1 MTDMR
6 VARNVPN
13 RTACTQLGIPR
24 AEHDSSDMRLQA
36 RAGAHRARLQG
47 NNQRAIGK
55 IPRTKRPSGLRHGL
69 DLGVRQRIGVRLAQ
83 ITATADHRSPSVK
96 HDGTDR
102 HLAFRG
108 GLAGQFNRQLHVV
121 TPLHTR
127 HYTVAR
133 VKQKTKH
140 AHKYLLVGWKGLEN
154 ARKGGTLA
162 VFELIVC
169 IIAAVVLSSFL
180 SRFIPKVSTPLV
192 QIALGALAS
201 QLPFFPN
208 VTLDPE
214 LFMVLFIAPLL
225 YLEAHEIDKSELL
238 KSVKLSLSLA
248 IGLAI
253 ATMVAVGFALHA
265 VWPAI
270 PLAAALA
277 LGAALGPTDA
287 VAVSSLGKEAALTQR
302 QTSVLKGES
311 LFNDASG
318 IVGFQFAI
326 AAAVSGV
333 FTVGDSAAQFVFSFF
348 GGAIFGLAVGM
359 VADLLFESLRSF
371 GWETTT
377 SRILMELFLPFIL
390 YLGAEAVHVS
400 GILSVV
406 TAGLI
411 IRFDR
416 TGIGPNV
423 ARTNIVSSSVWGVF
437 SFTLNGTVFILLGML
452 LPNAMSASWDDP
464 QVSNWLLL
472 VAILTVSAVVI
483 IMRFLWISLMLRLA
497 RDTVTGKR
505 RKMTAQRWRSA
516 AVMTFGGPK
525 GTITLS
531 LMFTIPYTI
540 TGGAW
545 FPMRDEL
552 IFIAGGV
559 IVVTLL
565 LANFLLPLLAPN
577 RNKDTSV
584 EMTEITIEVL
594 RRTVEE
600 LTGRVTPDNRRAV
613 LMIIDSYT
621 KRITR
626 LKQRIGEID
635 PQGYMQLQIDALNWE
650 KEYVKARLA
659 KVKATTND
667 DKAAH
672 DLEIEA
678 CERLLDQI
686 MSSLRHI
693 ETEHNSGRT
702 IWRVKGRFRA
712 LQRRLGTVVKR
723 VNSRIRRTTPL
734 FSDDELFAH
743 TRAVQVDAI
752 EHVIDRLY
760 EEMGRDTY
768 NTEHCSALLLD
779 YRRGEATLRSRPNV
793 GTSAEAQAQAEEV
806 KRESY
811 GIELGVIQDMY
822 EAGDITRAQS
832 KQLRRNVYVMSVDAD
847 AQI

>member
-1 MTDMR
+1 M
-6 VARNVPN
+6 
-13 RTACTQLGIPR
+13 
-24 AEHDSSDMRLQA
+24 
-36 RAGAHRARLQG
+36 
-47 NNQRAIGK
+47 
-55 IPRTKRPSGLRHGL
+55 
-69 DLGVRQRIGVRLAQ
+69 
-83 ITATADHRSPSVK
+83 
-96 HDGTDR
+96 
-102 HLAFRG
+102 
-108 GLAGQFNRQLHVV
+108 
-121 TPLHTR
+121 
-127 HYTVAR
+127 
-133 VKQKTKH
+133 
-140 AHKYLLVGWKGLEN
+140 
-154 ARKGGTLA
+154 
-162 VFELIVC
+162 
-169 IIAAVVLSSFL
+169 
-180 SRFIPKVSTPLV
+180 
-192 QIALGALAS
+192 
-201 QLPFFPN
+201 
-208 VTLDPE
+208 
-214 LFMVLFIAPLL
+214 
-225 YLEAHEIDKSELL
+225 
-238 KSVKLSLSLA
+238 
-248 IGLAI
+248 
-253 ATMVAVGFALHA
+253 
-265 VWPAI
+265 
-270 PLAAALA
+270 
-277 LGAALGPTDA
+277 
-287 VAVSSLGKEAALTQR
+287 
-302 QTSVLKGES
+302 
-311 LFNDASG
+311 
-318 IVGFQFAI
+318 
-326 AAAVSGV
+326 
-333 FTVGDSAAQFVFSFF
+333 
-348 GGAIFGLAVGM
+348 
-359 VADLLFESLRSF
+359 
-371 GWETTT
+371 
-377 SRILMELFLPFIL
+377 
-390 YLGAEAVHVS
+390 HVS

-406 TAGLI
+406 AAGLI

-472 VAILTVSAVVI
+472 VAILAVSAVVI
-483 IMRFLWISLMLRLA
+483 VMRFLWISLMLRLA

-635 PQGYMQLQIDALNWE
+635 PQGYMQLQINALNWE
-650 KEYVKARLA
+650 REYVKTRLA
-659 KVKATTND
+659 KVKATPSD

-743 TRAVQVDAI
+743 VRVVQVDAI

-779 YRRGEATLRSRPNV
+779 YRRGEATLRARPNV
-793 GTSAEAQAQAEEV
+793 GTSAEAQAQAEDV

>member
-1 MTDMR
+1 M
-6 VARNVPN
+6 
-13 RTACTQLGIPR
+13 
-24 AEHDSSDMRLQA
+24 
-36 RAGAHRARLQG
+36 
-47 NNQRAIGK
+47 
-55 IPRTKRPSGLRHGL
+55 
-69 DLGVRQRIGVRLAQ
+69 
-83 ITATADHRSPSVK
+83 
-96 HDGTDR
+96 
-102 HLAFRG
+102 
-108 GLAGQFNRQLHVV
+108 
-121 TPLHTR
+121 
-127 HYTVAR
+127 
-133 VKQKTKH
+133 
-140 AHKYLLVGWKGLEN
+140 
-154 ARKGGTLA
+154 A
-162 VFELIVC
+162 VFELILC

-192 QIALGALAS
+192 QIALGALAT
-201 QLPFFPN
+201 QMPFFPD

-225 YLEAHEIDKSELL
+225 YLEAHEIDKRELL
-238 KSVKLSLSLA
+238 HSVKLSLSLA

-253 ATMVAVGFALHA
+253 ATMVAVGFVLHSI
-265 VWPAI
+265 WPSI
-270 PLAAALA
+270 TLAAALA

-302 QTSVLKGES
+302 QAGVLKGES

-326 AAAVSGV
+326 AAAISGV
-333 FTVGDSAAQFVFSFF
+333 FEIGQSATQFVVSFF
-348 GGAIFGLAVGM
+348 GGAIFGLAMGM
-359 VADLLFESLRSF
+359 IADVLFESLRSV

-377 SRILMELFLPFIL
+377 SRILMELFLPFLL
-390 YLGAEAVHVS
+390 YLGAEAAHVS
-400 GILSVV
+400 GILAVV
-406 TAGLI
+406 AAGLT
-411 IRFDR
+411 IRFDH

-423 ARTNIVSSSVWGVF
+423 ARTNIVSSSVWGVL

-452 LPNAMSASWDDP
+452 LPDAMSASWDDP
-464 QVSNWLLL
+464 TVSNWRLLM
-472 VAILTVSAVVI
+472 AILTVSAVVI
-483 IMRFLWISLMLRLA
+483 VMRFLWISLMLRVA
-497 RDTVTGKR
+497 RDTTTHKR
-505 RKMTAQRWRSA
+505 RKMTLARWRSA

-531 LMFTIPYTI
+531 LMFTIPYTVSS
-540 TGGAW
+540 GEW

-577 RNKDTSV
+577 RNKDASV
-584 EMTEITIEVL
+584 EMSEITIEVL

-600 LTGRVTPDNRRAV
+600 LTGRVTPDNRKAV

-626 LKQRIGEID
+626 LKQRIGETD
-635 PQGYMQLQIDALNWE
+635 PHGYMQLQIAALNWE

-659 KVKATTND
+659 DVKAHPSEN
-667 DKAAH
+667 KAAN
-672 DLEIEA
+672 DLEAEA

-686 MSSLRHI
+686 MNSLRHI
-693 ETEHNSGRT
+693 ETAHDSGRT
-702 IWRVKGRFRA
+702 IWQLKGRFRA
-712 LQRRLGTVVKR
+712 LQRRTGTFVRR
-723 VNSRIRRTTPL
+723 VNSKIRRTTPL

-743 TRAVQVDAI
+743 TRTVQVDAI

-760 EEMGRDTY
+760 EEMGKDTY
-768 NTEHCSALLLD
+768 NTEHCSGLLLD
-779 YRRGEATLRSRPNV
+779 YRRGEAALRARPNV
-793 GTSAEAQAQAEEV
+793 GDSAEAQAQAEEV

-832 KQLRRNVYVMSVDAD
+832 KQLRRNVYMMSVDAD